1 MMVIKD
7 IFRNPDT
14 IRHLCFLG
22 RKINRI
28 GLIFLITVFVPLFVF
43 PATGSLSGTVTSK
56 ATGETMPGVNIH
68 LLGTQIGASTDLDG
82 KYSINYIPEGT
93 YTVVAVFISYK
104 PDTLYNVSIVKN
116 NAKILDIALE
126 DITYTLEGVTVVA
139 RRQTDTEISMIST
152 IKQSSLIINGVS
164 AMQISKSQDKDA
176 SEVIKRVPGVTIMDD
191 RFVYVRGLAERYNSV
206 WINGTSSPS
215 TESDQRAFS
224 FDVIPSNMI
233 DNLLVYKTPAPEL
246 PSDFAGATIQI
257 HTKNV
262 TEENG
267 LEVSYQAGLIGGT
280 TFKDF
285 YQYKGGKTDFLG
297 FDDGT
302 RKLPDNVPS
311 TEEMIILQDF
321 RDGTPQEVIDSRK
334 AELTEIARAFSETST
349 AQKQTAPIDNKLS
362 VDFSFYKPIK
372 KVKISNITSFQ
383 YKIASFSDQ
392 TKRATYEVYDTVYDT
407 SVYVYNFT
415 DDVYRKSV
423 QWGGLHNWS
432 FSTKNSVIEFRNLFN
447 QVGTTK
453 TTFRNGIDYYRDADK
468 VQASEL
474 AYSSRTLYS
483 GQVSGDHKLAGDK
496 LTVGWIAGYNYGSKM
511 EPDNRRIYTISQ
523 RVMGDNDEYEYLPY
537 ILDYSSTV
545 NTELNGRIFTETK
558 ENIYTLSANAE
569 YKLLVGNW
577 QPSIKTGIYY
587 ENKGRDFNI
596 RTFGIAKAV
605 IQSNFNNGILYQ
617 PLDSV
622 YADTNYN
629 YINGVKLEENT
640 SPEYSYQASSKLVAA
655 YLGLKIPIVSVFSL
669 YGGIRVEKFDRV
681 LGGFQSKESLDPD
694 IILDTLNIYPSAIL
708 TYNITNK
715 SIFRLSYGSTVNRPE
730 YREIAPYAFYDF
742 EQSATVYG
750 NPDLKDSYI
759 QNIDLRYEYYP
770 TPVDFITIGAFYK
783 KFKDPIELNLFPASN
798 GWDFVAVNS
807 ISAELKGIE
816 LEIRKSFS
824 ALNGGTGFTNFIKN
838 MAITFNGAYI
848 DGVVT
853 KDNDYVRDKKR
864 ALYGQSPY
872 ILNLGLY
879 YQDDIRGWSG
889 SLLYNLMGPRIVIV
903 GTPTIPNV
911 YELSRSLLDFT
922 ISRKLGNHTTLK
934 LGAKNLLDAPVIY
947 QQTFKVVLKDQTNE
961 VERKQ
966 DIRSYTPGRSY
977 YLTISYRF

>member
-1 MMVIKD
+1 MTKV
-7 IFRNPDT
+7 
-14 IRHLCFLG
+14 LLFLAV
-22 RKINRI
+22 
-28 GLIFLITVFVPLFVF
+28 LLPLSLLSGN
-43 PATGSLSGTVTSK
+43 GSLSGIVTSK
-56 ATGETMPGVNIH
+56 SNGETMPGVNVLI
-68 LLGTQIGASTDLDG
+68 LGTTIGASTDLDG
-82 KYSINYIPEGT
+82 RYLINYIPEGT
-93 YTVVAVFISYK
+93 YTLVASFISYN
-104 PDTLYNVSIVKN
+104 PDTIQNIKIEKGKT
-116 NAKILDIALE
+116 KILDIE
-126 DITYTLEGVTVVA
+126 MDEVSFTLEGVTVVA
-139 RRQTDTEISMIST
+139 RKQTNTEISMIST

-262 TEENG
+262 TEENS
-267 LEVSYQAGLIGGT
+267 LSASYQAGLIGGT

-285 YQYKGGKTDFLG
+285 YKYQGGKTDFLG
-297 FDDGT
+297 LDDGT
-302 RKLPDNVPS
+302 RKLPDIVPT
-311 TEEMIILQDF
+311 TEEMFVLQDF

-334 AELTEIARAFSETST
+334 AELTKIAHAFNETST

-362 VDFSFYKPIK
+362 IDFSFFKPIK
-372 KVKISNITSFQ
+372 NVKISNITSLH
-383 YKIASFSDQ
+383 YKIASFTDQ
-392 TKRATYEVYDTVYDT
+392 TERATFEVYDTINDT
-407 SVYVYNFT
+407 SIYVYHFK
-415 DDVYRKSV
+415 DDIYRQSI

-447 QVGTTK
+447 QIGTTK
-453 TTFRNGIDYYRDADK
+453 TTFRNGIDYYRDANK
-468 VQASEL
+468 VQAYEL
-474 AYSSRTLYS
+474 AYTSRTLYS

-496 LTVGWIAGYNYGSKM
+496 LTIGWIAGYNYGSKM
-511 EPDNRRIYTISQ
+511 EPDNRRIYTVST
-523 RVMGDNDEYEYLPY
+523 RVLGENDEYEYTPY
-537 ILDYSSTV
+537 KFDYASTV
-545 NTELNGRIFTETK
+545 NTESNGRIFTETK
-558 ENIYTLSANAE
+558 ENIYTISTNAE
-569 YKLLVGNW
+569 YKFLLGNW
-577 QPSIKTGIYY
+577 QPSIKAGFYY
-587 ENKGRDFNI
+587 EDKNRDFDI
-596 RTFGIAKAV
+596 RTFGTAKAV

-640 SPEYSYQASSKLVAA
+640 SPEYSYQASSKLAAA
-655 YLGLKIPIVSVFSL
+655 YLGLKIPIASVFSL
-669 YGGIRVEKFDRV
+669 YGGFRLEKFDRV

-694 IILDTLNIYPSAIL
+694 IVLDTLNIYPSVIL
-708 TYNITNK
+708 NYNISNA
-715 SIFRLSYGSTVNRPE
+715 SVFRLSYGSTVNRPE

-750 NPDLKDSYI
+750 NPDLKDSYV
-759 QNIDLRYEYYP
+759 QNIDFRYEYYP

-807 ISAELKGIE
+807 ISAELKGLE

-824 ALNGGTGFTNFIKN
+824 SLNGGNGFTNFVKN

-853 KDNDYVRDKKR
+853 KEDDYVRDKKR

-872 ILNLGLY
+872 IINVGLY
-879 YQDDIRGWSG
+879 YQDETKGWSG
-889 SLLYNLMGPRIVIV
+889 SLLYNLIGPRIVIV

-922 ISRKLGNHTTLK
+922 VSKKLGNHTTLK
-934 LGAKNLLDAPVIY
+934 FGAKNLLDAPVVY
-947 QQTFKVVLKDQTNE
+947 RQTFKVVLEGQTNE
-961 VERKQ
+961 VERLQ

-977 YLTISYRF
+977 YLTFSYTFY